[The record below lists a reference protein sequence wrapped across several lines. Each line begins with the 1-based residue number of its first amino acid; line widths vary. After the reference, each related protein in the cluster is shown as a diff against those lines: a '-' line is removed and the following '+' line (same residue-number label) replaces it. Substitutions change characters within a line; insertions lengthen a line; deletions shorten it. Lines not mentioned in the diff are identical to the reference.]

1 MQKLL
6 KGFGWNFAHTF
17 LMIAHSNLNKTGMH
31 RFAWISII
39 MHNLCVFKPLSIL
52 IMKSYW
58 CRGNSLHSRLLPIEQ
73 EHTQTFHP
81 LFNGYMQLNIS
92 IRPRVESFVFLRLRP
107 GLIFFPSTQE
117 QKDSQSE
124 NSHKKSNI
132 CIRYQKKILCLITLI

>member
-17 LMIAHSNLNKTGMH
+17 LMIAHSNLNKTSMH

-58 CRGNSLHSRLLPIEQ
+58 CRGNSGLLPIEQ
-73 EHTQTFHP
+73 EHTQTFYP
-81 LFNGYMQLNIS
+81 LSNGYMQLNIS
-92 IRPRVESFVFLRLRP
+92 IRPRVESFVFLWHRP
-107 GLIFFPSTQE
+107 GVIFFPSTPE
-117 QKDSQSE
+117 QKDSESE
-124 NSHKKSNI
+124 NSNKKSNI